1 MTRPVP
7 DREAGMILV
16 NVLMFVAIAS
26 GLVLLMINREEVA
39 LDRSIRSREAARA
52 LAVVRGGELSA
63 LSALQ
68 RDARVAPEADYPGE
82 PWGAISEN
90 GIAIEGGRFD
100 LAIADAEGRFNV
112 NSVRRELDPIP
123 QLLFLRIAGAAG
135 IEEEKAV
142 AAIALIRER
151 GPVQDLRPLAV
162 FLPPK
167 QAQLLARMVTALPGD
182 TAINL
187 NAATPELMAV
197 LFDPQKA
204 SRLIATRNRQGYL
217 SKDDLAREDV
227 TAPGGTRFKSDHYWV
242 RTRATI
248 GGTVQQGATLIQ
260 RVERKEGAT
269 TLPLAVPVERWRNA
283 AIPPEVPGF
292 GG

>member
-1 MTRPVP
+1 MSARVP
-7 DREAGMILV
+7 EREQGMILV

-52 LAVVRGGELSA
+52 LAIVRGGELSA

-82 PWGAISEN
+82 AWGAIGEK
-90 GIAIEGGRFD
+90 GIAIEDGSFD

-123 QLLFLRIAGAAG
+123 QLLFLRIAKAAG

-162 FLPPK
+162 FLPPE

-197 LFDPQKA
+197 LFEPDKA
-204 SRLIATRNRQGYL
+204 ERLVAIRNRQGYL
-217 SKDDLAREDV
+217 SQDDLAREDV
-227 TAPGGTRFKSDHYWV
+227 TLPGGTRFKSDHFWV

-260 RVERKEGAT
+260 RVERKEGAQSVSV
-269 TLPLAVPVERWRNA
+269 AVPVERWRNA

>member
-1 MTRPVP
+1 MTRAVP
-7 DREAGMILV
+7 EGERGMILV

-82 PWGAISEN
+82 PWGGISEN
-90 GIAIEGGRFD
+90 GIAIDGGRFD
-100 LAIADAEGRFNV
+100 LTIADAEGRFNV

-123 QLLFLRIAGAAG
+123 QLLFLRIARAAG
-135 IEEEKAV
+135 IEEDKAV
-142 AAIALIRER
+142 AAIALIRAQ

-162 FLPPK
+162 FLPPE

-197 LFDPQKA
+197 LFEPAQA
-204 SRLIATRNRQGYL
+204 QRLIGLRNRQGYL

-227 TAPGGTRFKSDHYWV
+227 TAPGGTRFKSDHFWV

-248 GGTVQQGATLIQ
+248 GETVQQGATLIQ
-260 RVERKEGAT
+260 RVERGEGART
-269 TLPLAVPVERWRNA
+269 VRVAVPVERWRNA

-292 GG
+292 G

>member
-1 MTRPVP
+1 MSRDVP
-7 DREAGMILV
+7 MREQGMILV

-39 LDRSIRSREAARA
+39 LDRSIRSREASRA
-52 LAVVRGGELSA
+52 LAIVRGGELSA

-68 RDARVAPEADYPGE
+68 RDAQVAPEADYPGE

-90 GIAIEGGRFD
+90 GIAIDGGSFD

-162 FLPPK
+162 FLPPE

-204 SRLIATRNRQGYL
+204 ARLIATRNRQGYL

-260 RVERKEGAT
+260 RVERKEGNV
-269 TLPLAVPVERWRNA
+269 TLPVAVPVERWRNA

-292 GG
+292 G

>member
-1 MTRPVP
+1 MTGPVSE
-7 DREAGMILV
+7 REQGMILV

-39 LDRSIRSREAARA
+39 LDRSIRSREASRA
-52 LAVVRGGELSA
+52 LAIVRGGELSA

-82 PWGAISEN
+82 PWGAIGEN
-90 GIAIEGGRFD
+90 GIAIDGGSFD

-123 QLLFLRIAGAAG
+123 QLLFLRIAAAAG

-162 FLPPK
+162 FLPPG
-167 QAQLLARMVTALPGD
+167 QAQLLARMATALPGD

-204 SRLIATRNRQGYL
+204 ARLIATRNRQGYL

-227 TAPGGTRFKSDHYWV
+227 TAPGGTRFRSDHYWV

-260 RVERKEGAT
+260 RVEREGGAV
-269 TLPLAVPVERWRNA
+269 AVPVERWRNA

-292 GG
+292 G

>member
-1 MTRPVP
+1 MSRSVP
-7 DREAGMILV
+7 TSEQGMILV

-39 LDRSIRSREAARA
+39 LDRSIRSREASRA
-52 LAVVRGGELSA
+52 LAIVRGGELSA

-68 RDARVAPEADYPGE
+68 RDARVSPEADYPGE
-82 PWGAISEN
+82 PWGAIGEN
-90 GIAIEGGRFD
+90 GIAIDGGSFD

-112 NSVRRELDPIP
+112 NSVRRDLDPIP
-123 QLLFLRIAGAAG
+123 QLLFLRIAKAAG

-142 AAIALIRER
+142 AAIALIRDR

-162 FLPPK
+162 FLPAE

-197 LFDPQKA
+197 LFEPDKA
-204 SRLIATRNRQGYL
+204 ARLIAIRNRQGYL

-227 TAPGGTRFKSDHYWV
+227 TLPGGTRFKSDHFWV

-260 RVERKEGAT
+260 RFERKEGAQNV
-269 TLPLAVPVERWRNA
+269 PVAVAVERWRNA

-292 GG
+292 RG

>member
-1 MTRPVP
+1 MNRDVPTR
-7 DREAGMILV
+7 EQGMILV

-39 LDRSIRSREAARA
+39 LDRSIRSREASRA
-52 LAVVRGGELSA
+52 LAIVRGGELSA

-90 GIAIEGGRFD
+90 GIAIDGGRFD

-123 QLLFLRIAGAAG
+123 QLLFLRIAAAAG
-135 IEEEKAV
+135 IGEEKAV
-142 AAIALIRER
+142 AAMALIRER

-162 FLPPK
+162 FLPPE

-197 LFDPQKA
+197 LFEPEKA
-204 SRLIATRNRQGYL
+204 ARLIAARNRQGYL

-260 RVERKEGAT
+260 RVEREGGAVT
-269 TLPLAVPVERWRNA
+269 VPVERWRNA

>member
-1 MTRPVP
+1 MPE
-7 DREAGMILV
+7 REQGMILV

-26 GLVLLMINREEVA
+26 GLVLLMINREELA
-39 LDRSIRSREAARA
+39 LDRSIRSREASRA

-63 LSALQ
+63 LTALQ
-68 RDARVAPEADYPGE
+68 RDAEVAPEADYPGE
-82 PWGAISEN
+82 PWGRIAEN

-100 LAIADAEGRFNV
+100 LAVADAEGRFNV
-112 NSVRRELDPIP
+112 NSVRRGLDPIP
-123 QLLFLRIAGAAG
+123 QLLFLRIAKAAG
-135 IEEEKAV
+135 IEEDKAV
-142 AAIALIRER
+142 AAIALIRDR

-162 FLPPK
+162 FLPPE

-197 LFDPQKA
+197 LFEPDKA
-204 SRLIATRNRQGYL
+204 ARLIASRDRQGYL
-217 SKDDLAREDV
+217 SKDDLVREEV
-227 TAPGGTRFKSDHYWV
+227 SIPGGVRFQSDHFWV

-260 RVERKEGAT
+260 RTKDARG
-269 TLPLAVPVERWRNA
+269 VPVTVPLERWRNA

-292 GG
+292 TG

>member
-7 DREAGMILV
+7 EREAGMILV

-90 GIAIEGGRFD
+90 GIAIDGGRFD
-100 LAIADAEGRFNV
+100 LVIADAEGRFNV
-112 NSVRRELDPIP
+112 NSVRREMDPIP
-123 QLLFLRIAGAAG
+123 QLLFLRIARAAG

-142 AAIALIRER
+142 AAIALIREK

-162 FLPPK
+162 FLPPE
-167 QAQLLARMVTALPGD
+167 QAGLLARMVTALPGD

-187 NAATPELMAV
+187 NAATPELLAV
-197 LFDPQKA
+197 LFEPDKA
-204 SRLIATRNRQGYL
+204 RRLVALRNRQGYL

-227 TAPGGTRFKSDHYWV
+227 TTPGGTRFKSDHFWV

-248 GGTVQQGATLIQ
+248 GETVQQGATLIQ
-260 RVERKEGAT
+260 RVGSERGV
-269 TLPLAVPVERWRNA
+269 LAVPVERWRNA

>member
-1 MTRPVP
+1 MSARVP
-7 DREAGMILV
+7 EREQGMILV

-52 LAVVRGGELSA
+52 LAIVRGGELSA

-123 QLLFLRIAGAAG
+123 QLLFLRIAKAAG
-135 IEEEKAV
+135 IEEAKAV

-162 FLPPK
+162 FLPPE

-197 LFDPQKA
+197 LFDPDKA
-204 SRLIATRNRQGYL
+204 GRLVAIRNRQGYL
-217 SKDDLAREDV
+217 SKDDLTREDV
-227 TAPGGTRFKSDHYWV
+227 TLPGGTRFKSDHFWV

-260 RVERKEGAT
+260 RVERKEGAQSV
-269 TLPLAVPVERWRNA
+269 PVAVPVERWRNA

>member
-1 MTRPVP
+1 MTRPP
-7 DREAGMILV
+7 IADAERGMILV

-68 RDARVAPEADYPGE
+68 RDARDSPEADYPGE
-82 PWGAISEN
+82 PWGKIGEN
-90 GIAIEGGRFD
+90 GIAIDGGRFD
-100 LAIADAEGRFNV
+100 LVVADAEGRFNL

-135 IEEEKAV
+135 IEEAKAV

-151 GPVQDLRPLAV
+151 GPVQDLRPLALV
-162 FLPPK
+162 LPPE

-197 LFDPQKA
+197 LFEPDKA
-204 SRLIATRNRQGYL
+204 QRLVALRNRQGYL
-217 SKDDLAREDV
+217 SKDDLERQDV
-227 TAPGGTRFKSDHYWV
+227 TLPGGTRFKSDHFWV

-248 GGTVQQGATLIQ
+248 GGTVQQGATLVQ
-260 RVERKEGAT
+260 RIAGERG
-269 TLPLAVPVERWRNA
+269 PVAVPIERWRNA

-292 GG
+292 DGS

>member
-7 DREAGMILV
+7 EREAGMILV

-123 QLLFLRIAGAAG
+123 QLLFLRIARAAG

-142 AAIALIRER
+142 AAIALIREK

-162 FLPPK
+162 FLPSE
-167 QAQLLARMVTALPGD
+167 QAALLARMVTALPGD

-197 LFDPQKA
+197 LFEPAKA
-204 SRLIATRNRQGYL
+204 QRLIGLRNRQGYL

-227 TAPGGTRFKSDHYWV
+227 TAPGGTRFQSDHYWV

-248 GGTVQQGATLIQ
+248 GETVQQGATLIQ
-260 RVERKEGAT
+260 RIKRQEGAQSVPIT
-269 TLPLAVPVERWRNA
+269 VPVERWRNA

>member
-1 MTRPVP
+1 MSRDVP
-7 DREAGMILV
+7 KREQGMILV

-39 LDRSIRSREAARA
+39 LDRSIRSREASRA
-52 LAVVRGGELSA
+52 LAIVRGGELSA

-68 RDARVAPEADYPGE
+68 RDAQVAPEADYPGE

-90 GIAIEGGRFD
+90 GIAIDGGSFD

-162 FLPPK
+162 FLPPE

-204 SRLIATRNRQGYL
+204 ARLIATRNRQGYL

-260 RVERKEGAT
+260 RVERKEGNVT
-269 TLPLAVPVERWRNA
+269 VPVAVPVERWRNA

-292 GG
+292 G